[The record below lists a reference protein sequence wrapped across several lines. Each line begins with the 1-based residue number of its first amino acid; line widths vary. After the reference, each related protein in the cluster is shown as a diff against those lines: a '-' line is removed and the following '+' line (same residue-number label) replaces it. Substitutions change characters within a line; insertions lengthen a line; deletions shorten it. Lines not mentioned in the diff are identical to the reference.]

1 VQPTTAVRPA
11 RPRVSGAGIV
21 GVGVAVLVFAA
32 IIGGLAWAV
41 RSPTYVARVEITNDT
56 AYSVNVDLAGDRGR
70 VGLGTVPAGD
80 RLDLVDVID
89 QGDPWVFEF
98 TYAGQSAGE
107 VTISRA
113 DLEAADW
120 KIEVP
125 PGVQTTLE
133 REGLAPSAE

>member
-11 RPRVSGAGIV
+11 RPRVSSAALV
-21 GVGVAVLVFAA
+21 GVCVAVLVFAT
-32 IIGGLAWAV
+32 IIGGLAWAL
-41 RSPTYVARVEITNDT
+41 RSPTYVSRVEITNDT
-56 AYSVNVDLAGDRGR
+56 GYSVNVDLAADGGR

-98 TYAGQSAGE
+98 SYAGRKAGE
-107 VTISRA
+107 VSTSRA

-120 KIEVP
+120 TIEVP
-125 PGVQTTLE
+125 EQVQTTLE
-133 REGLAPSAE
+133 REGFAPLAE